1 MRLSARQADAKYF
14 NPRPHE
20 EGDYSAG
27 TDFELW
33 DISIHALT
41 RRATRH
47 PLSIS
52 HLLSI
57 SIHALTRRAT
67 RKRDKRQRKAGNFNP
82 RPHEEGDN
90 TVRERTLNCGTFQS
104 TPSRGGRH
112 VFIDIPIACSFI
124 SIHALT
130 RRATTNTMNDLR
142 TVTISIHALTRRAT
156 ANSHK
161 NHLPK
166 CMFIR
171 QYINKHAY
179 NWQRRENSRLF
190 SPFLPLFF
198 GANLP
203 VFLCT
208 HRVRI

>member
-1 MRLSARQADAKYF
+1 MQQAVTSQQHF

-20 EGDYSAG
+20 EGDAAMPQM
-27 TDFELW
+27 
-33 DISIHALT
+33 SI
-41 RRATRH
+41 
-47 PLSIS
+47 
-52 HLLSI
+52 
-57 SIHALTRRAT
+57 
-67 RKRDKRQRKAGNFNP
+67 
-82 RPHEEGDN
+82 
-90 TVRERTLNCGTFQS
+90 
-104 TPSRGGRH
+104 
-112 VFIDIPIACSFI
+112 
-124 SIHALT
+124 
-130 RRATTNTMNDLR
+130 
-142 TVTISIHALTRRAT
+142 VTAISIHALTRRAT